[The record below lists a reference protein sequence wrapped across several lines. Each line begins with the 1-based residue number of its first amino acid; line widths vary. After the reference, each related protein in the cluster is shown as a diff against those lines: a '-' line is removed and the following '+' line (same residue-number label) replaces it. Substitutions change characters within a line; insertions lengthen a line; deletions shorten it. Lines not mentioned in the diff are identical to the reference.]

1 MRQTVASMAA
11 DLSELAA
18 SQLAD
23 YDARRPGMI
32 FAAPGLEL
40 TIAEAY
46 EVQRRMAALRQ
57 RRGEAVAGYK
67 VGCRS
72 EAVQRQLGLSEP
84 VFGRVFESEVYRSG
98 VSLDATRFDGLAIEG
113 EFAFRMAIDLPDP
126 AALLTHPKT
135 AIASAFAVIELH
147 NYVHRAPPVQRAQ
160 ELIVNN
166 AMQAGVV
173 VPPDEG
179 KLRDPEGVFDGVIS
193 VIRNGGLLGAA
204 AGRTLPGGPLES
216 LIWLVHRLKEIGVTP
231 SAGQIVLSGSPL
243 PLYRV
248 FPGDHIEVKCSC
260 SADVVLT
267 IADRDR
273 D

>member
-1 MRQTVASMAA
+1 VGT
-11 DLSELAA
+11 
-18 SQLAD
+18 
-23 YDARRPGMI
+23 
-32 FAAPGLEL
+32 
-40 TIAEAY
+40 
-46 EVQRRMAALRQ
+46 LRQ
-57 RRGEAVAGYK
+57 RRGEAVAGYN

-72 EAVQRQLGLSEP
+72 EAVQKQLGLSEP

-98 VSLDATRFDGLAIEG
+98 VSLDSMRFDGLAIEG
-113 EFAFRMAIDLPDP
+113 EFAFRMAVDLPDP
-126 AALLTHPKT
+126 AALLTHPNT

-147 NYVHRAPPVQRAQ
+147 NYVHRAPSIQRAQ

-166 AMQAGVV
+166 GMQAGVV

-179 KLRDPEGVFDGVIS
+179 RLQDPKGIPDEIIS
-193 VIRNGGLLGAA
+193 VIRNGEPLGAA
-204 AGRTLPGGPLES
+204 GGRTLPGGPLES
-216 LIWLVHRLKEIGVTP
+216 LIWLSHRLKEIGVTL

-248 FPGDHIEVKCSC
+248 FPGDRIEVKCRC

-267 IADRDR
+267 IAGRDR